1 MDVHLNMNKS
11 KELSL
16 FIFFI
21 WVCFLSIFWGGCKYC
36 FIENIHIYCTT
47 SEEHGICCIF
57 RYMQP
62 QCFLQKM
69 YSILQKHYQ
78 KVFSNLYKQNA
89 FHKIC
94 IHICRNIYILLGCW
108 RLDLSNAIQLKLL
121 FPRYKTELSQNKDS
135 ENFFSISLGQIP
147 N

>member
-1 MDVHLNMNKS
+1 MKNFPFS
-11 KELSL
+11 Y
-16 FIFFI
+16 FFI
-21 WVCFLSIFWGGCKYC
+21 NLTLFSFYFPRGCKYC

-78 KVFSNLYKQNA
+78 KVFSNFYKQNA

-94 IHICRNIYILLGCW
+94 IHICRNIYILLRCW

-121 FPRYKTELSQNKDS
+121 CPRYKTELSQNKDS